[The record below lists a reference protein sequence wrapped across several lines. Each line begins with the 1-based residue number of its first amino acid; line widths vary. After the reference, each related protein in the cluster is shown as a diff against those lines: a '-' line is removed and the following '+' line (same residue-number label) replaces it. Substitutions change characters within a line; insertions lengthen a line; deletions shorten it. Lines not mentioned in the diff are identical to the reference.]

1 MQTGGP
7 PDPVKQLGTYN
18 PDPIPEG
25 ADEVDGEADK
35 EGDVVG
41 ADEDGGAIL
50 VIGDLVEGAA
60 VGLVEGQISSVF
72 KHLRSPSA
80 STCTHVVPSQ
90 HLSQPPLHNPYSGTH
105 WLTGHDGEDDGDEL
119 GEVEGLAVV
128 GLFVGLFVGL
138 EVDGELLGLVVGAL
152 IGEADGD

>member
-1 MQTGGP
+1 MIQTGGP

-18 PDPIPEG
+18 PDPTPEG
-25 ADEVDGEADK
+25 ADEVDGEADE
-35 EGDVVG
+35 EGDVLG
-41 ADEDGGAIL
+41 AGEDGGAIL

-80 STCTHVVPSQ
+80 FTCTHVVPSQ

-105 WLTGHDGEDDGDEL
+105 WLTGHEGEDDGDEL
-119 GEVEGLAVV
+119 GEAEGLAVL
-128 GLFVGLFVGL
+128 GLFVGLA
-138 EVDGELLGLVVGAL
+138 VDGELLGLVVGAL
-152 IGEADGD
+152 TGDADGD

>member
-25 ADEVDGEADK
+25 ANEVDGEADK

-41 ADEDGGAIL
+41 TREDGGAIL

-105 WLTGHDGEDDGDEL
+105 WLTGHDGEDDGEEL
-119 GEVEGLAVV
+119 GEAEGFAVL
-128 GLFVGLFVGL
+128 GLFVGLA
-138 EVDGELLGLVVGAL
+138 VDGELLGLVVGACT
-152 IGEADGD
+152 GDADGD